1 MEVCVQRSAWVAQ
14 VDRRLSRWCIT
25 LSDMGFDEEEVA
37 GLWRS
42 GEAPDAFVE
51 RITEKYALIP
61 FEPLRP

>member
-1 MEVCVQRSAWVAQ
+1 MEVCVQRSACVAQ